1 MDCTFTGRTLI
12 LSKATKASRDD
23 AEQLREVMKLS
34 GHIEAKEFAVM
45 MGCAMTEVSNW
56 WHDDDDQTPRFQ
68 HMEKF
73 ELLNVYTDHYA
84 DIDGTEFEG
93 VQLEKF
99 KCKLKRNRRVY
110 LEFEMT
116 VNNPSALQQE
126 QLHEAMKHG
135 VADFSIRADQSDLT
149 ERAA

>member
-23 AEQLREVMKLS
+23 AEQLREVMKIS
-34 GHIEAKEFAVM
+34 GHIELPAFAKM
-45 MGCAMTEVSNW
+45 MGCAQTEISNW
-56 WHDDDDQTPRFQ
+56 WHHDDDGSPRFQ
-68 HMEKF
+68 HMDTF
-73 ELLNVYTDHYA
+73 AMVNAYRDHYA

-93 VQLEKF
+93 VHLEKF
-99 KCKLKRNRRVY
+99 KAKLKRNRRVY

-116 VNNPSALQQE
+116 VNNPDALQQE

-135 VADFSIRADQSDLT
+135 ISDFSIRSDQSDLV
-149 ERAA
+149 EDAA